1 MRRFAR
7 WASALAVLWLSTNA
21 AAQERSGPQASRA
34 LREVE
39 RGFWVGSNVGGVHFF
54 SLPDG
59 KGSATGGLV
68 GIEAGVDLGRRLQLG
83 VLAWGQSVGAPADFQ
98 GVQGAGDPRGARG
111 DFQSM
116 LLGGSLRWAFLGLA
130 DENGI
135 ERTYFFTRLGGGA
148 SLSRPIGVVDESGT
162 FGIAGLG
169 VEYFTRLRHFS
180 LGLEVDWMGLFGE
193 SMTLHGLSVLPHL
206 KYTF

>member
-7 WASALAVLWLSTNA
+7 WASALAILCLSSHA
-21 AAQERSGPQASRA
+21 VAQAHGVPQTSRV

-39 RGFWVGSNVGGVHFF
+39 RGFWVGSHFGAVHFF
-54 SLPDG
+54 DLPDEA
-59 KGSATGGLV
+59 GSATGGMV
-68 GIEAGVDLGRRLQLG
+68 GIEAGVDLGSRLQLG
-83 VLAWGQSVGAPADFQ
+83 LLALGQSVGASADFQ

-116 LLGGSLRWAFLGLA
+116 LLGGSLRWAFLGLS

-135 ERTYFFTRLGGGA
+135 ERTYFFTRLGGGL
-148 SLSRPIGVVDESGT
+148 SYSRPVGVLDENGT
-162 FGIAGLG
+162 FALAGLG
-169 VEYFTRLRHFS
+169 VEYFTKLRRFS
-180 LGLEVDWMGLFGE
+180 LGLELDWMGLFGE
-193 SMTLHGLSVLPHL
+193 SVSLHGVSVLPRL